1 MIHHISVAVEN
12 PLHVAQVLAEIWQGE
27 YAPFPGHADSYMVMA
42 FDDWGTMIELLPA
55 GTVLVPGSREGDEQ
69 AEFTP
74 SGFNPPFVA
83 THAALSV
90 PISYEQIERIA
101 AREGWKV
108 LYCNRQGFFDIIELW
123 VENRLLIELLTPQ
136 MAQRYVTFMQP
147 ENLKQILANMPVPPA
162 AELINA

>member
-1 MIHHISVAVEN
+1 MIHHISIAVEN
-12 PLHVAQVLAEIWQGE
+12 PLHVAQVLAEIWQGD
-27 YAPFPGHADSYMVMA
+27 YAPFPGHEGGYMVLA
-42 FDDWGTMIELLPA
+42 LDDRGTMIELLPA
-55 GTVLVPGSREGDEQ
+55 GTVLVPGNEGEEQ

-90 PISYEQIERIA
+90 PLPYEQIERIA
-101 AREGWKV
+101 AREGWKL

-136 MAQRYVTFMQP
+136 IAQRYIAFMQP
-147 ENLKQILANMPVPPA
+147 ENLKQILASAPSPT
-162 AELINA
+162 AELVNA